1 MDILN
6 KSISKAVD
14 RPVKV
19 LQFGEG
25 NFLRGFV
32 DYMIDVAN
40 EKGVFDGS
48 VVIVKPIEF
57 GNLSMFHEQECQ
69 YTLSLRG
76 KEDGQTKEINRI
88 ITCVSDA
95 VDTATEFEKYESF
108 ASCDT
113 LRFVVSNTTE
123 AGIVYDETDKFESMP
138 PKTYPGKL
146 TRFLFKRFEHFKGAA
161 DKGLIIIPCE
171 LIENNGINLKKC
183 VLQLAEL
190 WKLGADFEKWVN
202 EACTFCSTLVDR
214 IVTGYPRDE
223 VDAMCEKFGYKD
235 NLVDTGEL
243 FALWVIESDNPEVA
257 KELPLPE
264 AGLPVIFTND
274 QRPYRERKVRILN
287 GAHTSFVLASY
298 LAGNDFVR
306 ESMEDATVRKFMMTT
321 VFDEIIPT
329 LSLPKEECE
338 AFANAVIERFENPY
352 IKHKLLDISLNSVS
366 KWKARCKASLTGYVD
381 KFGKLPKNLTFSIA
395 ALMAF
400 YSSSELRDGVL
411 VGRRNGAEYLI
422 KDGADVLSFFAENS
436 GKSSKEFAEAYLSN
450 EKFFGED
457 MTKYTGLVDEVAA
470 HLDAIKAKGMRAV
483 LEDIVR

>member
-1 MDILN
+1 MNILN
-6 KSISKAVD
+6 KSISNAKE

-40 EKGVFDGS
+40 EKGVFDGN
-48 VVIVKPIEF
+48 VAIVKPIAF
-57 GNLSMFHEQECQ
+57 GNLDMFHEQECQ

-76 KEDGQTKEINRI
+76 KEDGQTKVINRI

-95 VDTATEFEKYESF
+95 VDTINEFEKYENY
-108 ASCDT
+108 AKCET

-123 AGIVYDETDKFESMP
+123 AGIVFDENDKFDACP
-138 PKTYPGKL
+138 PNTFPGKL
-146 TRFLFKRFEHFKGAA
+146 TKFMYDRFQHFNGAA
-161 DKGLIIIPCE
+161 DKGLVLIPCE

-183 VLQLAEL
+183 VMQFVEL
-190 WKLGADFEKWVN
+190 WNLSDEFKNWIDN
-202 EACTFCSTLVDR
+202 ACIFCSTLVDR

-223 VDAMCEKFGYKD
+223 VDKMCEEFGYKD

-243 FALWVIESDNPEVA
+243 FALWVIESDKDISA
-257 KELPLPE
+257 ELPLDK

-306 ESMEDATVRKFMMTT
+306 ESMEDPTVRKFMMST

-338 AFANAVIERFENPY
+338 AFANAVIERFENPF
-352 IKHKLLDISLNSVS
+352 IKHALLSISLNSVS
-366 KWKARCKASLTGYVD
+366 KWKSRCMASLKGYAE
-381 KFGKLPKNLTFSIA
+381 KFNEVPKHLSFSLA
-395 ALMAF
+395 ALMSF
-400 YSSSELRDGVL
+400 YTGSEIREGALIGH
-411 VGRRNGAEYLI
+411 RNGEEY
-422 KDGADVLSFFAENS
+422 KVLDDANALEFFATNS
-436 GKSSKEFAEAYLSN
+436 SKDSKEFTIAYLSN

-457 MTKYTGLVDEVAA
+457 LTKINGLVDSVAA
-470 HLDAIKAKGMRAV
+470 YLDDIRTNGMRKAMEN
-483 LEDIVR
+483 L